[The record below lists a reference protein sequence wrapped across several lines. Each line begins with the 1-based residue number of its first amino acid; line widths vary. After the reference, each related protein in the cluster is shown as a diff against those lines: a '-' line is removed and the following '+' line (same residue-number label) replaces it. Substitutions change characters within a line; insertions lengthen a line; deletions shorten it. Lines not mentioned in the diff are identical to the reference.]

1 MVSTTLA
8 SITFPNESNG
18 QIRLTVFTSGRV
30 IAQLIGHSTDTVDV
44 ISADLATGGILATG
58 KGGVYDTSS
67 TATVT
72 RYYDDFAVF
81 TPAAEPIVLYSGRMI
96 EIRHDSTER
105 ESSAGS
111 VWGRPQS
118 YRGSRFKVPPAGDAN
133 RTTRVAVKA
142 SRNDLDSAEDANL
155 TDQITLSATVV
166 RIYAVL
172 PRL

>member
-1 MVSTTLA
+1 MTPV
-8 SITFPNESNG
+8 
-18 QIRLTVFTSGRV
+18 R
-30 IAQLIGHSTDTVDV
+30 
-44 ISADLATGGILATG
+44 
-58 KGGVYDTSS
+58 

-142 SRNDLDSAEDANL
+142 SRNDLDKRRGREPHRPDHPLGDRGPDLRGSAAAL
-155 TDQITLSATVV
+155 
-166 RIYAVL
+166 
-172 PRL
+172 RLLVG